1 MMLMKR
7 FFLFLALLSMTA
19 CATWKSVPEKL
30 DKFVEET
37 EKSASGYST
46 GDWQASKEQYQALI
60 SEYSEHEDE
69 YTPEEKALVMKD
81 IGRYHSMLILNSL
94 RDAWEFLKTMIQILP
109 SYWEGVKEV
118 FEEFLQDKKQE
129 VSDIV
134 RMLVDPDGISGTF
147 KGLLEDW
154 EDLLTDFSDV
164 IDFAL
169 EEYEQ
174 N

>member
-1 MMLMKR
+1 MIPMKKL
-7 FFLFLALLSMTA
+7 FFLALLSLTA

-37 EKSASGYST
+37 EESASDYSK

-69 YTPEEKALVMKD
+69 YTPEEKAMVMKS
-81 IGRYHSMLILNSL
+81 IGRYHGLLLVNSL

-109 SYWEGVKEV
+109 SYWEGVKAV
-118 FEEFLQDKKQE
+118 FEEFLKERKQDVFDIIQALIDPNE
-129 VSDIV
+129 ISDSIQGV
-134 RMLVDPDGISGTF
+134 V
-147 KGLLEDW
+147 EDW
-154 EDLLTDFSDV
+154 DGLLTDFSDL
-164 IDFAL
+164 IEFAL

-174 N
+174 GE